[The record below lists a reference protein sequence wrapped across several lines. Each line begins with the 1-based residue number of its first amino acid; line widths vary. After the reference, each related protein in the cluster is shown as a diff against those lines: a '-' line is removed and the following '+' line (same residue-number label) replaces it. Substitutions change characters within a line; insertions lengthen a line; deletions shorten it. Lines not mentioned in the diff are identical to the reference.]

1 MYKILSLLFLILISS
16 MSVTTVLGQDV
27 SENQFTVTTDNTV
40 YQEGDVITVS
50 GNVGKILPGT
60 PVILQLFIERTQ
72 VDVAQIDVSTKGDF
86 STTFIAS
93 GPLWTN
99 DATISI
105 RAAYGAMFSEIN
117 FTFFSQVEGD
127 TFLLNQEVKIPNE
140 GTFDVPYTMK
150 GGILESI
157 VLNQEDLGL
166 DINLTSTSD
175 GSLTLEL
182 DRDYVD
188 ATKPDGS
195 NEDFIILIYN
205 SQVNDPIYSEFK
217 ELKTTDE
224 SRTILIPL
232 KENDYRVQ
240 IIGTFVI
247 PEFGTITA
255 IVLAAAI
262 IAIIAV
268 TSKSRLSLNNF

>member
-1 MYKILSLLFLILISS
+1 
-16 MSVTTVLGQDV
+16 
-27 SENQFTVTTDNTV
+27 
-40 YQEGDVITVS
+40 
-50 GNVGKILPGT
+50 
-60 PVILQLFIERTQ
+60 
-72 VDVAQIDVSTKGDF
+72 
-86 STTFIAS
+86 
-93 GPLWTN
+93 
-99 DATISI
+99 
-105 RAAYGAMFSEIN
+105 MFSEIN

-205 SQVNDPIYSEFK
+205 SQVDDPIYTEFK
-217 ELKTTDE
+217 ELKTTGE

-240 IIGTFVI
+240 IVGTFVI
-247 PEFGTITA
+247 PEFGTIAA
-255 IVLAAAI
+255 IVLAVAI

-268 TSKSRLSLNNF
+268 TSKSRLSLMPKL